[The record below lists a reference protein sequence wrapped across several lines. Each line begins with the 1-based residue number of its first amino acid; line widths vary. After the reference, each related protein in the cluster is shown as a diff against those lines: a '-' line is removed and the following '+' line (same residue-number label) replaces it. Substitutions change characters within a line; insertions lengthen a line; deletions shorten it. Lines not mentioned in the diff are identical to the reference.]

1 MCIVGGLSKQDLS
14 DESSEVNED
23 FQTHHDHLPL
33 NSITR
38 YFECLQSAY
47 VWFLYPNKAINYH
60 RNIIQ
65 NPTSQTNLR
74 NLQVLKDFPYDY
86 EYRRNPSNGKLVIV
100 YICKFDNWEKE
111 FLSAWNLLDH
121 VRMHQGIK
129 PFVCPYCPKTFTQN
143 GNLRKHVYRHNNPNL
158 QSRRR
163 YKCKFC
169 KSRFTERYNYKVI
182 VGIWSIQMSFL
193 IAILFKFMNLII
205 NSDSWTQTKIVFFI
219 NNIDYQMI
227 V

>member
-1 MCIVGGLSKQDLS
+1 MRIDGDHSKQRFS
-14 DESSEVNED
+14 DKISEVNED
-23 FQTHHDHLPL
+23 FQTLHDHLPL

-47 VWFLYPNKAINYH
+47 CLILFISNKAINYH

-65 NPTSQTNLR
+65 NRTSETNLK
-74 NLQVLKDFPYDY
+74 NMQILKDFPYNY
-86 EYRRNPSNGKLVIV
+86 EYRRNPSNEKLVIV
-100 YICKFDNWEKE
+100 YICKYENWAKE
-111 FLSAWNLLDH
+111 FLRTWNLLDH

-129 PFVCPYCPKTFTQN
+129 PFICPYCPKTFTQN

-182 VGIWSIQMSFL
+182 VGIWSIQTSML
-193 IAILFKFMNLII
+193 LEII
-205 NSDSWTQTKIVFFI
+205 
-219 NNIDYQMI
+219 
-227 V
+227 